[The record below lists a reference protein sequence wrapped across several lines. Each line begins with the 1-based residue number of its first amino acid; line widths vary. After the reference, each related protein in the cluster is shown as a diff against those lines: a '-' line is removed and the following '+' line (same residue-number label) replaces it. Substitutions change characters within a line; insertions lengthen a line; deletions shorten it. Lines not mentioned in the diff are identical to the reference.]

1 MASRRDQ
8 AVQRHG
14 AGEAAGARVEAEVLE
29 DPVEAE
35 AAPER
40 QADMDRPGL
49 AVALGGDLV
58 GLDGDRRTAGAAALG
73 ALPAGAHLG
82 QDGLDLRV
90 DGLVEELGLV
100 RERLL
105 DLVGQLEPLVARPRR
120 QVAQRADG
128 LLPGAFGGADG
139 FDQDIVGV
147 DPVLVAP

>member
-1 MASRRDQ
+1 
-8 AVQRHG
+8 
-14 AGEAAGARVEAEVLE
+14 
-29 DPVEAE
+29 
-35 AAPER
+35 
-40 QADMDRPGL
+40 MDRTGL

-58 GLDGDRRTAGAAALG
+58 GLDGDRRAARPAAPGLAGADLG
-73 ALPAGAHLG
+73 N
-82 QDGLDLRV
+82 DGLDLRV
-90 DGLVEELGLV
+90 GGSLEELGLV